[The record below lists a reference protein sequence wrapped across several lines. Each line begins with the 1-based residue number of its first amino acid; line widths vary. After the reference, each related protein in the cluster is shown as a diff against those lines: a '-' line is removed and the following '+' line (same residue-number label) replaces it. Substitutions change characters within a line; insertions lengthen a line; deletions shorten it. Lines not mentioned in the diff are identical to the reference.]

1 MQSLFKK
8 FTVLLLCC
16 FLAGLAGCGSSKPS
30 TFYLLTSLSAS
41 EATAVQSGAQA
52 EISVGPV
59 RLPSYLDRKQLLLRS
74 GANELILREY
84 NRWGEPLQENFQRVL
99 IENLSL
105 LLVTSQVYDYDSR
118 DLKEVDFQLRI
129 DVNRFDVNDDGQATF
144 IAFWTI
150 DDSRGDKLLRKKT
163 TLTTESQSL
172 ESADIV
178 NALNQMVGDFST
190 ELAETIRSLQ

>member
-8 FTVLLLCC
+8 FTVLLFCC
-16 FLAGLAGCGSSKPS
+16 FLAGLAGCGKSKPS

-41 EATAVQSGAQA
+41 EATAVQSEAQA
-52 EISVGPV
+52 EVSVGPV

-74 GANELILREY
+74 GENELILREY

-105 LLVTSQVYDYDSR
+105 LLVTSQVYDYDSHN
-118 DLKEVDFQLRI
+118 LKEVDFQLRI

-172 ESADIV
+172 ESADMV
-178 NALNQMVGDFST
+178 NALNQMVADFST